1 MKDNMDILLEKA
13 LQPNEVPRVELN
25 ASILEKAK
33 RRRKKNMWYGVPKVA
48 VAALVF
54 ALLCPIGVYATNLIL
69 KQVLVTEHTMTVGD
83 TEYFNEKD
91 IVDSMNSTEE
101 VKTDIVSHEEGN
113 ANVKWLTKDVQKLN
127 GLVTNTYYT
136 YDDYKAMLEDTKMP
150 NWFSKD
156 YELSENASYVNTKD
170 DTIEEDAI
178 SATFKYGEGEGR
190 IHLSVTK
197 RIKGFAENV
206 SSSLYLTNTGNKRTY
221 KNVDGVEFTLV
232 DEVRESGETKVTRTY
247 VVIAY
252 DMYDGHIFFENLTE
266 EQMHEVLDTIKISQQ

>member
-13 LQPNEVPRVELN
+13 LRPNAEPSATLN
-25 ASILEKAK
+25 DSILEKAK
-33 RRRKKNMWYGVPKVA
+33 TTRRKNVWYGVPKVA
-48 VAALVF
+48 VAVLAFALV
-54 ALLCPIGVYATNLIL
+54 CPLGVYAANQIL
-69 KQVLVTEHTMTVGD
+69 KQVMVTEHTMTVGN
-83 TEYFNEKD
+83 TEYFDEQA
-91 IVDSMNSTEE
+91 IVDSMKSTEKVTTE
-101 VKTDIVSHEEGN
+101 NVSHEEGN

-156 YELSENASYVNTKD
+156 YELSENATYVNTKD
-170 DTIEEDAI
+170 DTMEEDAI
-178 SATFKYGEGEGR
+178 SASFKYGEGEGR

-197 RIKGFAENV
+197 MIKGFAEDV

-221 KNVDGVEFTLV
+221 KNADGVEFTLV
-232 DEVRESGETKVTRTY
+232 DEVREEGELTTTRTY

-252 DMYDGHIFFENLTE
+252 DMYDGHVFFEGLTDD
-266 EQMHEVLDTIKISQQ
+266 QIHEVLDSIKIPQ